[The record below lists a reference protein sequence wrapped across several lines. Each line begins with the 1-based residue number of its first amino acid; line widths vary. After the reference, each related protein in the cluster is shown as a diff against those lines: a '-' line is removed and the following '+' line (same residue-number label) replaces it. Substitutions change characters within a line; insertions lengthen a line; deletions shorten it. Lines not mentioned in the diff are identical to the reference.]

1 MASPDSAWA
10 TPSPRPEIADLMHRV
25 RQPFNVNNLALAA
38 ATAALDDADFLAESE
53 APQRRRHERSSPRAA
68 SDLGLEWIPS
78 VRQFRLP
85 CGWTRRA
92 TPCAVFQALLRN
104 GVIVRPVGNY
114 AMPEYL
120 RVSVGLPEQN
130 ARFLTALGEILE
142 AR

>member
-1 MASPDSAWA
+1 M
-10 TPSPRPEIADLMHRV
+10 
-25 RQPFNVNNLALAA
+25 RQPFNVNSLALAA
-38 ATAALDDADFLAESE
+38 ATAALDDAEFLDRTKRLNDAGMMQLTEGF
-53 APQRRRHERSSPRAA
+53 RR
-68 SDLGLEWIPS
+68 LGLEWIPS
-78 VRQFRLP
+78 AGNFVAARVDEAGDAMPIFR
-85 CGWTRRA
+85 
-92 TPCAVFQALLRN
+92 ALLGK